1 VVAELARRHL
11 PPEIAARRKQALT
24 YPRASWAKPPAGDR
38 LRQMLLDGTSSGP
51 FLREPL
57 ERFLSTPPT
66 PLHDDR
72 PFAALVTLQ
81 VWWNE
86 FF

>member
-1 VVAELARRHL
+1 MADADRDLLEQKLGIAVISTYQADEALRLAF
-11 PPEIAARRKQALT
+11 Q
-24 YPRASWAKPPAGDR
+24 
-38 LRQMLLDGTSSGP
+38 
-51 FLREPL
+51 
-57 ERFLSTPPT
+57 FLSMPPT
-66 PLHDDR
+66 PLRDDR